1 MHHVEPREKM
11 TEEKDAAPLLTRAKA
26 KLLDASIIIY
36 GESATKKDAAFI
48 ARELVQASLPHRNPG
63 AVPIWTRTNG
73 NLTLAIQ
80 PGADIATGKSYGY
93 PYGTIPRLLLF
104 WMTTEALRNK
114 NTENPRR
121 LDLGHSLKDFMLEL
135 GLNPDNGSRG
145 AKRSDARRL
154 NDQMNRFFNSI
165 ISFQG
170 QGDAGG
176 KTVTARRNMLIAE
189 DIVFWWD
196 TKNVAQ
202 ASLVGS
208 YIELGQRFYEAII
221 AAAVPV
227 DVRALRALKGS
238 ALDLDLYSWLTYEA
252 FRASRTGKPRF
263 ETWEQILRHCGGSY
277 AVVDDFRKKALA
289 TLRKIRAVYPGLKLG
304 AKQGGIEVLPE
315 SLTALQPRPA
325 NTIDGV
331 CKTT

>member
-1 MHHVEPREKM
+1 M
-11 TEEKDAAPLLTRAKA
+11 TEEKDAAPLLTRAEA
-26 KLLDASIIIY
+26 KLLDASVIIY

-48 ARELVQASLPHRNPG
+48 ARELIQASLPHRNPG

-145 AKRSDARRL
+145 AKRSDAHRL
-154 NDQMNRFFNSI
+154 NDQMNRFFNSV
-165 ISFQG
+165 ISFQR
-170 QGDAGG
+170 QGEAGE
-176 KTVTARRNMLIAE
+176 KTVTTRRNMLIAE
-189 DIVFWWD
+189 DIVFWWN
-196 TKNVAQ
+196 TKNGAL
-202 ASLVGS
+202 ASLGGS
-208 YIELGQRFYEAII
+208 YIELGQRFYEAIT

-252 FRASRTGKPRF
+252 FRASRTGKSRF
-263 ETWEQILRHCGGSY
+263 ETWDQLQSHIGGNY
-277 AVVDDFRKKALA
+277 GRIDNFRAKAKA
-289 TLRKIRAVYPGLKLG
+289 AIRKIKVVYPGLKLG

-331 CKTT
+331 CKTL